1 MRVNIK
7 LLGWMREF
15 LAEGIAH
22 FNDQDFELPI
32 DFTLAQLVAKFGF
45 ASETPFIVMQNGN
58 RVLDEAFAVT
68 LLREGD
74 QILFVPPLKGG

>member
-22 FNDQDFELPI
+22 FNDQDFELHI
-32 DFTLAQLVAKFGF
+32 DFTL
-45 ASETPFIVMQNGN
+45 E
-58 RVLDEAFAVT
+58 
-68 LLREGD
+68 
-74 QILFVPPLKGG
+74 QIIG